1 MAILMQTALF
11 CSDHIHVILWDSN
24 LRKAD
29 SNAYLLQGLLE
40 LLQVE
45 IAVSGRAGT
54 NE

>member
-1 MAILMQTALF
+1 MQTALF
-11 CSDHIHVILWDSN
+11 CSDHIRVILWDSN

-45 IAVSGRAGT
+45 IVVSGRAGT
-54 NE
+54 NG